1 MGIFFFATL
10 AVGLLLISASIILI
24 NIKSKPSNFSEKDAV
39 LEKRNKVLELSSRG
53 YTEEQ
58 IARELGIGK
67 NEARLI
73 IRRSKSQ

>member
-10 AVGLLLISASIILI
+10 AVGLLLISTSIILI

-39 LEKRNKVLELSSRG
+39 HEKRNKVLELSSRG
-53 YTEEQ
+53 YNEEQ